1 MTRPSDEAVEALLE
15 LKFQVAELFEPGMW
29 RESPGGDKYFYEG
42 PMSLIDSVLEAY
54 ETVDGILI
62 MEQDDEEEPEL

>member
-1 MTRPSDEAVEALLE
+1 MSRPSDETIEALLE
-15 LKFQVAELFEPGMW
+15 LKFQVAEFLMPGMW

-42 PMSLIDSVLEAY
+42 PTSLIDSVREAY